1 MKLTS
6 KITIRLNQN
15 EEKFLKGMSNEY
27 EMNITDFIKNAL
39 NICYDTDVF
48 ILSQARRLRKWGV
61 Y

>member
-6 KITIRLNQN
+6 KVTIRLNKN
-15 EEKFLKGMSNEY
+15 EENFLKQMSGEY

-39 NICYDTDVF
+39 NICYDTDIF
-48 ILSQARRLRKWGV
+48 ILSQERRLRKWGV